1 MTTEKGVFID
11 VRWKVGETSFQSLR
25 NVSCWSFFSIP
36 IIIHFIFRGES
47 LLREKLDAMIG
58 GEKNFFIILLFLFQG
73 NVTESESESPNYP
86 RCSVAKRQLLCIA
99 SNEFQNC
106 LRKHVASVKIVSNYK
121 KNSLGRSQGEKSR
134 RRRRGESFQ

>member
-1 MTTEKGVFID
+1 MESINKQLTTEKGVFID

-58 GEKNFFIILLFLFQG
+58 GEKNFFSNPFLPFSRKCHWEWKRKSQLSTLLSCETA
-73 NVTESESESPNYP
+73 VTLYRIKRVSKLPKET
-86 RCSVAKRQLLCIA
+86 RSVGKNRIQLQEELLGKITR
-99 SNEFQNC
+99 
-106 LRKHVASVKIVSNYK
+106 RKVP
-121 KNSLGRSQGEKSR
+121 
-134 RRRRGESFQ
+134 